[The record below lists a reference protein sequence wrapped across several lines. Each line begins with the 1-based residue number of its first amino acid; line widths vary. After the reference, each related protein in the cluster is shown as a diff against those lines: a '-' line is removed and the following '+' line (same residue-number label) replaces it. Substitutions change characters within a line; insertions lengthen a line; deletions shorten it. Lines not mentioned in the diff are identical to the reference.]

1 MNCEDWVHFVH
12 LGERPIDAQLRFM
25 NDAHAMN
32 ASLSFCIVVGV
43 LAAGCANTSTVDS
56 QAKSAT
62 SETMLCPI
70 SGEPVTTDSKYVAY
84 YSVYPV
90 YCASLSDSTQFGS
103 MPISKR
109 AKLCAPQ
116 VLEQKGITN
125 ATCPL
130 TGETLTASAAPVK
143 YEGQTI
149 GFATLSDAN
158 QFKSLPKPQQKKIM
172 DKWIAE
178 NATPTN

>member
-1 MNCEDWVHFVH
+1 
-12 LGERPIDAQLRFM
+12 
-25 NDAHAMN
+25 
-32 ASLSFCIVVGV
+32 
-43 LAAGCANTSTVDS
+43 
-56 QAKSAT
+56 
-62 SETMLCPI
+62 MLCPI
-70 SGEPVTTDSKYVAY
+70 SGEPVTTDSTYVAY

-109 AKLCAPQ
+109 AKVSAPQ

-149 GFATLSDAN
+149 GFASLSDAN
-158 QFKSLPKPQQKKIM
+158 QFKSLPKAQQKKII
-172 DKWIAE
+172 DKWMAT
-178 NATPTN
+178 NATPAN

>member
-1 MNCEDWVHFVH
+1 M
-12 LGERPIDAQLRFM
+12 PIDAQLRFM
-25 NDAHAMN
+25 NDAPSMK
-32 ASLSFCIVVGV
+32 ASRSFCFVVV
-43 LAAGCANTSTVDS
+43 LLTAGCANTSTVDS
-56 QAKSAT
+56 QANSAT

-70 SGEPVTTDSKYVAY
+70 SGEPVTTDSSYVAY
-84 YSVYPV
+84 FSVYPV

-109 AKLCAPQ
+109 AKLSAPQ

-158 QFKSLPKPQQKKIM
+158 QIRSLPKTQQKKII
-172 DKWIAE
+172 DKWMAT
-178 NATPTN
+178 NATPAN